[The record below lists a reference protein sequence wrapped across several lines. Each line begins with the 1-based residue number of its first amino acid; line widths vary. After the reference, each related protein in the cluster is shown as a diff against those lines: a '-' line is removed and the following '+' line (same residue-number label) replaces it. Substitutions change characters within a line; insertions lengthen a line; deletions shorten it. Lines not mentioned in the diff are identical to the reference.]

1 MSRKIKP
8 VMNENST
15 VKNRKQLKRFAT
27 AVNVEQYA
35 EENDILLVIFE
46 NKVYNI

>member
-15 VKNRKQLKRFAT
+15 VKNRKLKRFAT
-27 AVNVEQYA
+27 ALNVEQYA

-46 NKVYNI
+46 GKVYNI